1 MEEKDLLVVIGKRI
15 KNYQANLNRI
25 KKDLHQRG
33 AHGGSVS
40 YYPIRQR
47 KEMSWVLDSL
57 EKMGCDTAQFE
68 KTLLKID
75 EEFKTYENSHKEELL
90 DQLYNDLKD
99 LIGEYN
105 VYFLDFQK
113 KKDYFRTNDKLV
125 PVYKEYFLNRD
136 DGLYFIDGYE
146 FDIILEIRTSIEH
159 LFEYLNGKFDI
170 EGLRNSVLKMDTIF
184 KRDMDDIL
192 ISLEMEGLSFEVP
205 YAPEEYWWLHIK

>member
-90 DQLYNDLKD
+90 DQLYNDLRIILGPMINLFQYIKSIF
-99 LIGEYN
+99 LIGMMGFTLLMGMN
-105 VYFLDFQK
+105 
-113 KKDYFRTNDKLV
+113 
-125 PVYKEYFLNRD
+125 
-136 DGLYFIDGYE
+136 
-146 FDIILEIRTSIEH
+146 
-159 LFEYLNGKFDI
+159 
-170 EGLRNSVLKMDTIF
+170 
-184 KRDMDDIL
+184 L
-192 ISLEMEGLSFEVP
+192 I
-205 YAPEEYWWLHIK
+205 